1 MVAALLALDK
11 EVGVISGGL
20 EIPVGILAAH
30 LGIPSPNVHAVPLI
44 FDERGDYRDFDHGGA
59 LWRNRGKVE
68 VLAKLP
74 PTHRPVLY
82 MGDGI
87 TDLEAQGTV
96 DLFVGFGGVALRRE
110 VKERA
115 EAWVEGPSLSGV
127 LKIGL
132 TDSEKRQLGI
142 QPRFAEL
149 MAELE

>member
-1 MVAALLALDK
+1 MVAALLALGK

-20 EIPVGILAAH
+20 EIPVGILAAN
-30 LGIPSPNVHAVPLI
+30 LGIPASNVHAVPLI
-44 FDERGDYRDFDHGGA
+44 FDEQGDYRDFDHRAA

-74 PTHRPVLY
+74 PTHRPVLFV
-82 MGDGI
+82 GDGI

-96 DLFVGFGGVALRRE
+96 DLFVGFGGVALRSE

-115 EAWVEGPSLSGV
+115 EAWVEGPSLTAV

-132 TDSEKRQLGI
+132 TAAEQRQLALD
-142 QPRFAEL
+142 PRFAKL
-149 MAELE
+149 MAEIE